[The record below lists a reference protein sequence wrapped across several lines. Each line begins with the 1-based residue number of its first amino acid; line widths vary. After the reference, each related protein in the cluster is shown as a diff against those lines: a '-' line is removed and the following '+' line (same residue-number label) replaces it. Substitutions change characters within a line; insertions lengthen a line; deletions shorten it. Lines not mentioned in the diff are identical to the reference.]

1 MPSWQAGPTSK
12 ADPIVSEHAMD
23 SRVMIKDDAD
33 SLPPP
38 PRLLPYRGLLACNFM
53 LFAVTTATLGVAIA
67 NLVDSRVTVKTDF
80 DVDEEVVARGGMAGQ
95 RFAPLPGDVWQDGS
109 KPKLIVAAFPDFP
122 PYVTWNNSLGQ
133 PDKLTGFGYDFLLEA
148 CDVCDLDCEI
158 VIDKW
163 SNCWTATDL
172 PGTGLQ
178 AGYYHGCATYTNQY
192 QRQWSLEFSDGILQ
206 KNKPA
211 GILSRLVNGV
221 PTIPPTSD
229 LSGFKICDV
238 AGWAPTIKTLY
249 YSENDCTDHSL
260 FKDFII
266 VTPPDEGPDP
276 AMTMLLN
283 GECDGV
289 YMYSDLI
296 EKRQVCNGCAWDP
309 ALYSQLGTEYAWVH
323 TGVVEHMAN
332 GTTLTM

>member
-1 MPSWQAGPTSK
+1 
-12 ADPIVSEHAMD
+12 
-23 SRVMIKDDAD
+23 
-33 SLPPP
+33 
-38 PRLLPYRGLLACNFM
+38 
-53 LFAVTTATLGVAIA
+53 
-67 NLVDSRVTVKTDF
+67 
-80 DVDEEVVARGGMAGQ
+80 
-95 RFAPLPGDVWQDGS
+95 
-109 KPKLIVAAFPDFP
+109 VAAFPDFP

-332 GTTLTM
+332 GTTLTMSKKGSGVPALVNPCIQKAGCDTRISIHTSIHTPHPEGSGCDTPISRSRMPRPAMPFARFAVAACPAAARVSGDPVGGVRRHVREARHTVRMLQE